1 MMVTRS
7 SRRTTL
13 CAGITVLAARLA
25 GVASVAAS
33 RSSSSSSSSSSL
45 GPAKV
50 GDNLSAVDT
59 PALLLDLD
67 AFEANCGALKARL
80 AAARG
85 ANDVLARPHAK
96 ALKCAPLVAR
106 TLELLGPDHARGCC
120 AQTVTELEA
129 LLIGG
134 VRDVLLTNQIVGAS
148 KIARFARLV
157 AEHADADGAELKVGV
172 LVDSAENAVAL
183 SEALSAAGAPP
194 VAAYIEVD
202 VGQGRCGLDDP
213 EAAAELAEL
222 LAERLARKGL
232 FFGGLHAYHGAN
244 QHTGGSKAAGAGS
257 ERAAIF
263 DATVMPMVEATLA
276 SLRKRGLSPAV
287 ITGGGTGSFELE
299 AASGVYTEVQPGSF
313 VVMDGQVT
321 SQREGTRG
329 RRFSHHAYLRA
340 PTSLLTTPRNA
351 HEPYHQNLLP
361 LQCPANDQY
370 EAAGMS
376 GESGFAKALSVL
388 TTVCSRPT
396 PNRAVVDCGAKGIDL
411 VAGMPDHRDEPNGNA
426 IDGVLGYRLGGDEVG
441 LGRGLPAP

>member
-1 MMVTRS
+1 MMLPRGA
-7 SRRTTL
+7 RRTTL
-13 CAGITVLAARLA
+13 CTGITVLAARLA

-33 RSSSSSSSSSSL
+33 RSSSSSSISGISGL
-45 GPAKV
+45 GAAPPWPPAKV
-50 GDNLSAVDT
+50 GDRLRDVDT

-80 AAARG
+80 SAARG

-129 LLIGG
+129 LLAGG

-157 AEHADADGAELKVGV
+157 AEHAGADGAELTVGV

-194 VAAYIEVD
+194 VAAYVEID

-213 EAAAELAEL
+213 EAAAELAAL
-222 LAERLARKGL
+222 LAEIFLENQGL
-232 FFGGLHAYHGAN
+232 YFGGLHAYHGAN
-244 QHTGGSKAAGAGS
+244 QHTGGSNAAGPGS
-257 ERAAIF
+257 ERVAIF
-263 DATVMPMVEATLA
+263 DGKVMPMVEATLA

-313 VVMDGQVT
+313 VVMDG
-321 SQREGTRG
+321 
-329 RRFSHHAYLRA
+329 
-340 PTSLLTTPRNA
+340 
-351 HEPYHQNLLP
+351 
-361 LQCPANDQY
+361 QY

-411 VAGMPDHRDEPNGNA
+411 VAGMPDHRDEPNGKA

-441 LGRGLPAP
+441 LGPNCIGIR